1 MINLLH
7 GIPLPTDI
15 AVARKATGLTQSQ
28 AADAMGVS
36 RTSWQSW
43 ESGRANMPLAAWAL
57 WQLAMGVHPLYGVH
71 SI

>member
-7 GIPLPTDI
+7 GIPQADAI
-15 AVARKATGLTQSQ
+15 AAARKAAGLTQPQ

-36 RTSWQSW
+36 RTTWQSW

-57 WQLAMGVHPLYGVH
+57 WQLAAGVHPLYKVTPH
-71 SI
+71 